1 MKEFRIAKCISED
14 GKGVGKHVIF
24 KDGSRRKPIL
34 EDQEGREYIEIDN
47 WINGDPD
54 LLEFNYY
61 PSMVK
66 RMSLSFNNRVS
77 DMLESIKKGYGDVIV
92 VNDSLLPF
100 FNLRSERVLY
110 FLDRKYGED
119 LRQQTL
125 EDWEHTVFKYVLC
138 YNSIYVDTSSKRAYS
153 SKTSD
158 IFFNSVEEAKNIVD
172 RIIGD
177 ALEKCA
183 YFVGKICPD
192 ADDDNN
198 EIMKHIDRCI
208 ISDLISDQVAM
219 DILYLKEGQP
229 IFLDPNKSSRE
240 YIHRLFKIKQDVVPL

>member
-14 GKGVGKHVIF
+14 GKGIGKYVIF

-34 EDQEGREYIEIDN
+34 EDSEGREYFEIDN

-92 VNDSLLPF
+92 VNDSLP
-100 FNLRSERVLY
+100 FNLRSEGVLY

-125 EDWEHTVFKYVLC
+125 EGWEHTVFKYVLC

-192 ADDDNN
+192 ADHDNN

-240 YIHRLFKIKQDVVPL
+240 YIHRLFKIKQEVVPL

>member
-153 SKTSD
+153 SKKSD